1 MKKLFAVL
9 LAVAMLLSLGVTAF
23 AADDTHGD
31 ITVLDTPENS
41 AYYAIKVF
49 DATQDQG
56 HITYTIDG
64 ADTNKLFSL
73 IFDKTTGETKAPFSG
88 LKAVKADSGNIWTV
102 EKLTGFDA
110 AEFAKNL
117 RAAIVDSTDKYIKA
131 EYRTGTPMTTY
142 AVGDNATIENLVPG
156 YYLVVSAIDDDFTSA
171 DKTSFPSIANFMPA
185 EDRLVLTT
193 VLAGQEVNV
202 QNKNDMPLDKQ
213 VDNGGADGKSGDGNH
228 DDNNSGVAVGD
239 ILNYQITTKVPHTTA
254 GVYESTFV
262 LTDTMTEGLTF
273 LDKIHIKIDGI
284 DGDDDH
290 LAKEIYVKYTPRQ
303 YTTADPDGVT
313 AGNQAK
319 LTYYTDGTY
328 ATTTNTPAFTL
339 QLVTDSGAIL
349 KGDQIRFDTDGHTFE
364 LSLDVASADRKAYEG
379 QTVTVDYSAQ
389 VNEAAVAVILQNTA
403 TLSYGE
409 GNNITVKDAE
419 TDNYTSRIVI
429 DKFETG
435 NRSQKLPGAEFIL
448 YSATSGKGDPEV
460 EAASSV
466 KYYQLKAKAPVL
478 AGSTPEKVT
487 KDTDGNVKYADTAAK
502 IAYAV
507 FVTDSEGNTHLAY
520 TDASLQPYYYDKTS
534 LELTTTPGDG
544 KILLTYGE
552 PSVIWLTK
560 NDVGDGYANATKVR
574 TAADG
579 SAQFAYLKDNDN
591 GQSYYLKETKAPVD
605 YTQLLNPV
613 EVSVNGKDSLDK
625 SLSAQQRAD
634 ALTNIAN
641 VANTPGSTLPS
652 TGGVGATL
660 MTIGGVALILAAGA
674 FLVLR
679 RRKEQE

>member
-23 AADDTHGD
+23 AADETHGD

-49 DATQDQG
+49 DATKDQQD

-64 ADTNKLFSL
+64 ADTNKLFAL
-73 IFDKTTGETKAPFSG
+73 IFDKTTGETKSPFSG

-117 RAAIVDSTDKYIKA
+117 RTAIVDPTDNYIKA
-131 EYRTGTPMTTY
+131 DYRPGTAMTAYT
-142 AVGDNATIENLVPG
+142 VGDNATIENLVPG
-156 YYLVVSAIDDDFTSA
+156 YYLVVSAIDGGFTSA
-171 DKTSFPSIANFMPA
+171 GTTSFPGIANFKPA

-213 VDNGGADGKSGDGNH
+213 VDNGGANGTSGDGNH

-273 LDKIHIKIDGI
+273 LDKIHIKIDGV
-284 DGDDDH
+284 DGDANH
-290 LAKEIYVKYTPRQ
+290 PAKEIWVKYTPRQ
-303 YTTADPDGVT
+303 YTTTDPDGVT

-319 LTYYTDGTY
+319 LTYYTNGTY
-328 ATTTNTPAFTL
+328 ATTNNTPDFTL

-403 TLSYGE
+403 SLSYGE

-478 AGSTPEKVT
+478 VEGTPKKVT

-534 LELTTTPGDG
+534 LELTTTPADG

-552 PSVIWLTK
+552 PSVSWIT
-560 NDVGDGYANATKVR
+560 NAGTDYADATRVR